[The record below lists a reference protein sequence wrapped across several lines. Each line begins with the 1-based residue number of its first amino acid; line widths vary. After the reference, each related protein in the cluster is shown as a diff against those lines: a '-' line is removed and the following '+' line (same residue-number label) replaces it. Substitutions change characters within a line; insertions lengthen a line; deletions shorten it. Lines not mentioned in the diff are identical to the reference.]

1 LLVIKNSVFL
11 NLELERLENL
21 NLSYKYWNYLSLFN
35 YHYESF
41 LFFNGGKMLEAEHF
55 DTHDNN
61 SGVLT
66 RPKLKRLI
74 HEYLQ
79 NRKDASEIENI
90 PDEVD
95 TDWGD

>member
-1 LLVIKNSVFL
+1 
-11 NLELERLENL
+11 
-21 NLSYKYWNYLSLFN
+21 
-35 YHYESF
+35 
-41 LFFNGGKMLEAEHF
+41 MLEAEHF

>member
-1 LLVIKNSVFL
+1 
-11 NLELERLENL
+11 
-21 NLSYKYWNYLSLFN
+21 
-35 YHYESF
+35 
-41 LFFNGGKMLEAEHF
+41 MLEADHF

-61 SGVLT
+61 SEVLT

-79 NRKDASEIENI
+79 KRKDASEIENI

-95 TDWGD
+95 TDWGN